1 MDAIDI
7 QLIGDLFSVGALGLV
22 GGVAFPFIFLMI
34 GYVIDAIR
42 NVLR

>member
-1 MDAIDI
+1 MDAIDQQI
-7 QLIGDLFSVGALGLV
+7 LSDLLGVGALGFV

-34 GYVIDAIR
+34 GYVVDVVR